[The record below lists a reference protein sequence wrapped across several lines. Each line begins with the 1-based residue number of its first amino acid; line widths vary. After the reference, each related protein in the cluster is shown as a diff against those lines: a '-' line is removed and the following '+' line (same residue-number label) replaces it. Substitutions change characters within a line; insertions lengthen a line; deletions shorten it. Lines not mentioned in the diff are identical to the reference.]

1 MITNKFRNTVNIDI
15 VEMNMYTKMYS
26 APGFTFL
33 VQDKLLFRKQYWI
46 VSLSVFVTP
55 QIDILAIAQY
65 RVDSVLHQRTI
76 PNLFKDACQFGLLE
90 LVTDMTLFY
99 TCRKSI
105 DRPFRMRFDYSLFDP
120 PTI

>member
-1 MITNKFRNTVNIDI
+1 MITNKFRKTVIIDI

-33 VQDKLLFRKQYWI
+33 VQDKLLFGKQYWI

-65 RVDSVLHQRTI
+65 RVDAVLHQRTI
-76 PNLFKDACQFGLLE
+76 PNLFQGCMS
-90 LVTDMTLFY
+90 VW
-99 TCRKSI
+99 
-105 DRPFRMRFDYSLFDP
+105 P
-120 PTI
+120 PGAHH